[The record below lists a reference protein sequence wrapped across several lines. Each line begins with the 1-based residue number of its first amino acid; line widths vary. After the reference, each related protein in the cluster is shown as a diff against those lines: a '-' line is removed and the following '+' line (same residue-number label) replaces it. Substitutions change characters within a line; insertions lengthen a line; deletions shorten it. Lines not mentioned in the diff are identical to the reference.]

1 MKKKKEKK
9 KLTKKD
15 KIILILITIIL
26 GTGAYFLGAKLTK
39 DYLDKENEK
48 ANKID
53 FSEMTKLET
62 IENISLKKLI
72 TSYNKI
78 LKEKNLDK
86 YTIKQDKMEKKDSFY
101 EYTTNN
107 ITYVFQVTN
116 NSVDIMSIYYKE
128 ENDEVKEII
137 KLAIKA
143 NNDNLSDEDINM
155 VYDSVIRTRNNK
167 EENNSKTSEYFQ
179 YKGLET
185 SLKETILT
193 DKSLYQFRIG
203 RITE

>member
-1 MKKKKEKK
+1 MKKK
-9 KLTKKD
+9 KLTKKN
-15 KIILILITIIL
+15 KIILILITIVL
-26 GTGAYFLGAKLTK
+26 GIGAYFLGAKLTK
-39 DYLDKENEK
+39 SYLDKESKK

-62 IENISLKKLI
+62 IENISLKKLVAN
-72 TSYNKI
+72 YNKI
-78 LKEKNLDK
+78 LEEKGLDK
-86 YTIKQDKMEKKDSFY
+86 YIISQAKMDKKDNFY
-101 EYTTNN
+101 EYTINN

-116 NSVDIMSIYYKE
+116 NNVDITTIYYKE
-128 ENDEVKEII
+128 ESDETKEIV
-137 KLAIKA
+137 KAFIKA
-143 NNDNLSDEDINM
+143 NNNNLSDEDITM

-193 DKSLYQFRIG
+193 DNSLYQFRIG
-203 RITE
+203 RITK

>member
-1 MKKKKEKK
+1 
-9 KLTKKD
+9 
-15 KIILILITIIL
+15 
-26 GTGAYFLGAKLTK
+26 
-39 DYLDKENEK
+39 
-48 ANKID
+48 
-53 FSEMTKLET
+53 
-62 IENISLKKLI
+62 
-72 TSYNKI
+72 
-78 LKEKNLDK
+78 
-86 YTIKQDKMEKKDSFY
+86 MEKKDSFY

>member
-1 MKKKKEKK
+1 M
-9 KLTKKD
+9 
-15 KIILILITIIL
+15 
-26 GTGAYFLGAKLTK
+26 TGVQTCALPI
-39 DYLDKENEK
+39 LDKENEK